1 MPDHD
6 TDEGRRHNSS
16 NELRWYD
23 LPLAAAVMYLALNQP
38 EPATSPLDE
47 VLNLPT
53 PAPIVSEATGFPR
66 SGVVERQYMT
76 PDDLPDLKLAAVSVP
91 FE

>member
-6 TDEGRRHNSS
+6 SDEGRRHNSS
-16 NELRWYD
+16 NEFRWYD

-38 EPATSPLDE
+38 EPGISLDD

-53 PAPIVSEATGFPR
+53 PTPIASEVTRFPR

-76 PDDLPDLKLAAVSVP
+76 PEDVPDIKLAAVSVP